1 MARKPVHLTMSPDKV
16 TGRQA
21 IWQAIREAR
30 RFTLNGLWHATALE
44 RATVRTYLLSL
55 EKSGHVVRV
64 GAQETVRRAFRSTG
78 RNPNREAVYELVKDA
93 GIEAP
98 RVRRDGSVCTQGAAR
113 EQMWRSMKMFGGDF
127 SFRDLAI
134 LATTDTVEVKEADAR
149 DYVKHLFHAGYL
161 AVCQKSTPRSPARYR
176 FIRARDTGPR
186 PPMVQRLK
194 TVFDTNL
201 CRTVWQEKGGEE

>member
-30 RFTLNGLWHATALE
+30 RFTLNGLWHATKLE

-64 GAQETVRRAFRSTG
+64 GEQETARRAFRSTG

-113 EQMWRSMKMFGGDF
+113 EQMWRSMKMLGRFTYQ
-127 SFRDLAI
+127 DLAI
-134 LATTDTVEVKEADAR
+134 HASTDEVRVKPATAKT
-149 DYVKHLFHAGYL
+149 YVRHLLRTGYL
-161 AVCQKSTPRSPARYR
+161 AVIIPAVPGQRPAVYR
-176 FIRARDTGPR
+176 
-186 PPMVQRLK
+186 
-194 TVFDTNL
+194 L
-201 CRTVWQEKGGEE
+201 CRNSGPLAPMIQRTDWVWDPNLRRVMGQETR